1 MKGKWSAGKVVL
13 LACGCIAAGIILIIT
28 FYISVF
34 QFNKKILEANIKND
48 RYRQDYYDGS
58 NENRAYDEEGN
69 RGDSSAD
76 SEDRSSRG
84 NERDRNAREEQ
95 ADGRDSYGRENDNSE
110 YYEFHDELREDLF
123 YWGEFETYEEFFGE
137 NSNIIFTITYPIFY
151 NNDGID
157 FTGVNNAVQKELNVL
172 KDYAESVTEWVED
185 DDTFLFEAE
194 SYVTYMD
201 EDVLSIAYV
210 EHGYLNGDYHESYVV
225 SVNIDMDS
233 KMMLTNSQLLD
244 IDDEFSIE
252 FRKRCEKQNG
262 EIRSLDYFSDQ
273 DITEMLNSEDELI
286 LFYTPIGMEVGLN
299 YYSGW
304 VTVTYPDYLNYQ
316 KKF

>member
-1 MKGKWSAGKVVL
+1 MKGKWSVGKVAA
-13 LACGCIAAGIILIIT
+13 LACGCILAGIVLIIT
-28 FYISVF
+28 FYISLLQFRKDIFEAGIRNGRF
-34 QFNKKILEANIKND
+34 QQND
-48 RYRQDYYDGS
+48 DGRS
-58 NENRAYDEEGN
+58 NDDADNRRSG
-69 RGDSSAD
+69 SAD
-76 SEDRSSRG
+76 SDNGRDGGSA
-84 NERDRNAREEQ
+84 RDRNSTGNQ
-95 ADGRDSYGRENDNSE
+95 AESRDSSGRESNNFE
-110 YYEFHDELREDLF
+110 YYEFHDELRDDLF
-123 YWGEFETYEEFFGE
+123 YWGEFETFEETFGE
-137 NSNIIFTITYPIFY
+137 NDRILFSISYPVFY
-151 NNDGID
+151 NNEGID
-157 FTGVNNAVQKELNVL
+157 FTGVNNAVQKELNLL
-172 KDYAESVTEWVED
+172 KNYAESVAEWVGED
-185 DDTFLFEAE
+185 EQFVFEAE

-201 EDVLSIAYV
+201 EEVLSIAYV

-225 SVNIDMDS
+225 SVNVDMNS

-299 YYSGW
+299 YYNGW
-304 VTVTYPDYLNYQ
+304 VTVTYPDYQKYQ

>member
-1 MKGKWSAGKVVL
+1 MKGKWSVGKVAA
-13 LACGCIAAGIILIIT
+13 LACGCILAGIVLIIT
-28 FYISVF
+28 FYISLLQFRKDIFEAGIRNGRF
-34 QFNKKILEANIKND
+34 QQND
-48 RYRQDYYDGS
+48 DGRS
-58 NENRAYDEEGN
+58 NDDADNRRSD
-69 RGDSSAD
+69 SAD
-76 SEDRSSRG
+76 SDNGRDGGSA
-84 NERDRNAREEQ
+84 RDRNSTGNQ
-95 ADGRDSYGRENDNSE
+95 AESRDSSGRESNNFE
-110 YYEFHDELREDLF
+110 YYEFHDELRDDLF
-123 YWGEFETYEEFFGE
+123 YWGEFETFEETFGE
-137 NSNIIFTITYPIFY
+137 NDRILFRISYPVFY
-151 NNDGID
+151 NNEGID
-157 FTGVNNAVQKELNVL
+157 FTGVNNAVQKELNLL
-172 KDYAESVTEWVED
+172 KNYAESVAEWVGED
-185 DDTFLFEAE
+185 EQFVFEAE

-201 EDVLSIAYV
+201 EEVLSIAYV

-225 SVNIDMDS
+225 SVNVDMNS

-299 YYSGW
+299 YYNGW
-304 VTVTYPDYLNYQ
+304 VTVTYPDYQKYQ

>member
-1 MKGKWSAGKVVL
+1 MKGKWSVGKVAA
-13 LACGCIAAGIILIIT
+13 LACGCILAGIVLIIT
-28 FYISVF
+28 FYISLLQFRKDIFEAGIRNGRF
-34 QFNKKILEANIKND
+34 QQND
-48 RYRQDYYDGS
+48 DGRS
-58 NENRAYDEEGN
+58 NDDADNRRSG
-69 RGDSSAD
+69 SAD
-76 SEDRSSRG
+76 SDNGRDGGSA
-84 NERDRNAREEQ
+84 RDRNSTGNQ
-95 ADGRDSYGRENDNSE
+95 AESRDSSGRESNNFE
-110 YYEFHDELREDLF
+110 YYEFHDELRDDLF
-123 YWGEFETYEEFFGE
+123 YWGEFETFEETFGE
-137 NSNIIFTITYPIFY
+137 NDRILFSISYPVFY
-151 NNDGID
+151 NNEGID
-157 FTGVNNAVQKELNVL
+157 FTGINNAVQKELNLL
-172 KDYAESVTEWVED
+172 KNYAESVAEWVGED
-185 DDTFLFEAE
+185 EQFVFEAE

-201 EDVLSIAYV
+201 EEVLSIAYV

-225 SVNIDMDS
+225 SVNVDMNS

-299 YYSGW
+299 YYNGW
-304 VTVTYPDYLNYQ
+304 VTVTYPDYQKYQ